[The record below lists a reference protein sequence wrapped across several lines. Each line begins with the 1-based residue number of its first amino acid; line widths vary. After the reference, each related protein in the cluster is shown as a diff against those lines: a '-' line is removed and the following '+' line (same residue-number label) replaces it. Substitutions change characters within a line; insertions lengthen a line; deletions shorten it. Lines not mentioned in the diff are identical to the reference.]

1 MELRQIIRN
10 AEIFFVE
17 FKGFLRCLEGET
29 SLDLAIGLDNRGRI
43 QLCLVMSIL
52 VLFEPADSK
61 IEKIGG
67 HLRSLLES
75 YRLPVPLLLLGFNG
89 HVRDY
94 REIISCAYC

>member
-1 MELRQIIRN
+1 M
-10 AEIFFVE
+10 
-17 FKGFLRCLEGET
+17 T
-29 SLDLAIGLDNRGRI
+29 
-43 QLCLVMSIL
+43 IL
-52 VLFEPADSK
+52 VLLELADSK

-75 YRLPVPLLLLGFNG
+75 YCFLVTLLLLGFNG